1 MPGDEG
7 DFWRDVREYRRDRLL
22 ERLRAHVPEAP
33 KDGGDRV
40 RRGKTHGPEVEE
52 IAAMNAKRLTYR
64 RRLELIAELLE
75 AVDNRCMAVDGPVT
89 PTRLEITDKELQR
102 IYVLAK
108 GQ

>member
-1 MPGDEG
+1 
-7 DFWRDVREYRRDRLL
+7 
-22 ERLRAHVPEAP
+22 
-33 KDGGDRV
+33 
-40 RRGKTHGPEVEE
+40 
-52 IAAMNAKRLTYR
+52 MNAKRLTYR

-75 AVDNRCMAVDGPVT
+75 AVDDRCMAVDGPVT